1 MPQWFMSLQAVRAA
15 VRGGYMENATT
26 RLDKIMG
33 SIRKRGEKIKKRWGN
48 QHKIRL
54 EPWKVD
60 AVV

>member
-1 MPQWFMSLQAVRAA
+1 
-15 VRGGYMENATT
+15 MENATT